1 MSEEKVVLI
10 VIAPEKFRDEEL
22 SEPIKYLEK
31 AGIRYDIIST
41 KTGLAVGMLGG
52 KMLVEKTVQDISQQ
66 GMEKYT
72 GILIVG
78 GGGSP
83 EHLWNNTSLQNL
95 VKEFYSKGK
104 IVSAICLSSV
114 VLAKAGVLKGKLA
127 TVWNDDAAIE
137 LLREGGATYKPEPI
151 VTDGKVITANGPLA
165 AGGFG
170 EKVARAILAL

>member
-1 MSEEKVVLI
+1 
-10 VIAPEKFRDEEL
+10 
-22 SEPIKYLEK
+22 
-31 AGIRYDIIST
+31 
-41 KTGLAVGMLGG
+41 
-52 KMLVEKTVQDISQQ
+52 
-66 GMEKYT
+66 
-72 GILIVG
+72 
-78 GGGSP
+78 
-83 EHLWNNTSLQNL
+83 
-95 VKEFYSKGK
+95 FYSKGK